1 MTTLESE
8 NEAKPTETSLNKK
21 SKVPHPKPYVTG
33 NIWAPICLRKLR
45 CCASCME
52 HSGCAKALGKF
63 NIGGEKGR
71 RPLMSIALIS
81 SCLTLILAILS
92 CLGFENRPDLV
103 TSFAWSRGTI
113 NVKSIDRSRIIDM
126 NIHFNIGLGGII
138 ANTSNVPKWLMEAKE
153 KKLKQLNKVQ
163 AFDSKPC
170 KEGFLSETTNSTFC
184 ADCKEA
190 SASMLVPA
198 IFAVITCLPSIQTD
212 IQRMFPRYDLNCQK
226 FMAVFVA
233 GMFGTIS
240 TLVTLYGYSSGCWRN
255 FPGKGEHEIKQE
267 GSLSGP
273 IRVTFDGEWYGGPG
287 LALMIAATLFKI
299 VNLACHLMVPTPN
312 FCRSHDG
319 ENPYVKIV
327 YRKES
332 KENSKDMNAEKISLQ
347 EDIIGEKEVK
357 NINEEKVNLN
367 EGSCEA
373 CNKSQEKL
381 EYHLEKIEI
390 ILSNS

>member
-1 MTTLESE
+1 MTAQTSD
-8 NEAKPTETSLNKK
+8 NEGKSMETSLNKK
-21 SKVPHPKPYVTG
+21 PKVPHPKPYVTG

-71 RPLMSIALIS
+71 VPLMSIALIS

-92 CLGFENRPDLV
+92 CLGFENKADLV
-103 TSFAWSRGTI
+103 TSFAWSRGKI
-113 NVKSIDRSRIIDM
+113 NVKSHDPVIDM
-126 NIHFNIGLGGII
+126 NIHLNIGLGAII
-138 ANTSNVPKWLMEAKE
+138 ANTSNIPEWLMEAKE
-153 KKLKQLNKVQ
+153 KRLHQLNNVQ

-170 KEGFLSETTNSTFC
+170 EEGFLSETTNSTFC

-255 FPGKGEHEIKQE
+255 FPGNGEYVIKQE
-267 GSLSGP
+267 GKLSGP
-273 IRVTFDGEWYGGPG
+273 IKVTFDGEWYGGPG

-327 YRKES
+327 YKKES
-332 KENSKDMNAEKISLQ
+332 KENLKEEDAENISLQ
-347 EDIIGEKEVK
+347 IDASNDKEKR
-357 NINEEKVNLN
+357 NINEEKCSLN
-367 EGSCEA
+367 DETDHS
-373 CNKSQEKL
+373 CNKSEENNDENQ
-381 EYHLEKIEI
+381 
-390 ILSNS
+390 

>member
-1 MTTLESE
+1 MTTATSE
-8 NEAKPTETSLNKK
+8 TEEKCTNTLPNKK

-33 NIWAPICLRKLR
+33 NIWAPICLRKIR
-45 CCASCME
+45 CCASCAE

-92 CLGFENRPDLV
+92 CLGFEKRADLV
-103 TSFAWSRGTI
+103 TSFAWSRGKI
-113 NVKSIDRSRIIDM
+113 NIMSYNPPINMDI
-126 NIHFNIGLGGII
+126 NFNIGLGAII
-138 ANTSNVPKWLMEAKE
+138 ANASNVPDWLMNAKG
-153 KKLKQLNKVQ
+153 KKLKQLNDVQ
-163 AFDSKPC
+163 SFDSKQC
-170 KEGFLSETTNSTFC
+170 KEGFLSETSNSTFC
-184 ADCKEA
+184 ASCQEA

-255 FPGKGEHEIKQE
+255 FPGSGEHEIKAE
-267 GSLSGP
+267 GSLSKP
-273 IRVTFDGEWYGGPG
+273 IKVTFDGEWYGGPG

-312 FCRSHDG
+312 FCRSKDG
-319 ENPYVKIV
+319 ENDLVKIV
-327 YRKES
+327 YKKES
-332 KENSKDMNAEKISLQ
+332 KEILKDMDAEKVSLQ
-347 EDIIGEKEVK
+347 KDVEIEKEQK
-357 NINEEKVNLN
+357 NIHDEKCSLKEEADQV
-367 EGSCEA
+367 
-373 CNKSQEKL
+373 CNTS
-381 EYHLEKIEI
+381 LEKIPTKQHETTEM
-390 ILSNS
+390 NSIKS

>member
-1 MTTLESE
+1 MTAQTSE
-8 NEAKPTETSLNKK
+8 NEGKSAETSLNKK
-21 SKVPHPKPYVTG
+21 PKVPHPKSYVTG

-71 RPLMSIALIS
+71 VPLMSIALIS

-92 CLGFENRPDLV
+92 CLGFENKADLV
-103 TSFAWSRGTI
+103 TSFAWSRGKI
-113 NVKSIDRSRIIDM
+113 NVKSHDPVIDM
-126 NIHFNIGLGGII
+126 NIHLNIGLGAII
-138 ANTSNVPKWLMEAKE
+138 ANTSNIPEWLMEAKE
-153 KKLKQLNKVQ
+153 KRLHQLNNVQ

-170 KEGFLSETTNSTFC
+170 EEGFLSETTNSTFC

-255 FPGKGEHEIKQE
+255 FPGNGEYVIKQE
-267 GSLSGP
+267 GKLSGP
-273 IRVTFDGEWYGGPG
+273 IKVTFDGEWYGGPG

-327 YRKES
+327 YKKES
-332 KENSKDMNAEKISLQ
+332 KENLKEEDAENISLQ
-347 EDIIGEKEVK
+347 IDASNDNEKR
-357 NINEEKVNLN
+357 NINEEKCSLN
-367 EGSCEA
+367 DETDQS
-373 CNKSQEKL
+373 CNKSQENNV
-381 EYHLEKIEI
+381 E
-390 ILSNS
+390 NQ